1 MEEAWLTYAL
11 SKAVRLN
18 EPLAV
23 LILKSCD
30 LCATATEETQPFWI
44 G

>member
-18 EPLAV
+18 KPLAV

-30 LCATATEETQPFWI
+30 LYATETEETQPFWV